1 MASNILGTKP
11 DLAAIGHIAHEVN
24 VQAPAHSFYALE
36 ACEFL
41 GLGEAGAVRVGMAP
55 YNTEAEVDRLL
66 NRLGDLLSA

>member
-1 MASNILGTKP
+1 MASNIHGTKP
-11 DLAAIGHIAHEVN
+11 DLAALREVN

-66 NRLGDLLSA
+66 NRLGDLLGA